1 MFVRGLRLLRSDSLS
16 AFDRVVPL
24 VLCEFLNKLDEF
36 VREWDATDLRVLL
49 PENVTLNVNAH
60 P

>member
-1 MFVRGLRLLRSDSLS
+1 MGGRRLLLSDSRS

-24 VLCEFLNKLDEF
+24 ALCEFLKKLDEF
-36 VREWDATDLRVLL
+36 VREWDVMDLRVLL
-49 PENVTLNVNAH
+49 PENVTLNVNAR